1 MVRYT
6 KAPNLSQIKKY
17 LTMKHLALILLFVLS
32 ISFYACDKND
42 TNQKFPFEAK
52 VLGRNTDCGLYA
64 IQITKNLQKANV
76 IAGTNSNDIFI
87 AKNLPTN
94 LQVEGLSINLNIR
107 KIQDSELGV
116 CTTMGPS
123 YPWIY
128 VLEAEENI
136 K

>member
-1 MVRYT
+1 
-6 KAPNLSQIKKY
+6 
-17 LTMKHLALILLFVLS
+17 MKHLALILLFVLS

-52 VLGRNTDCGLYA
+52 VLARNTDCGLYA
-64 IQITKNLQKANV
+64 IQITKNLPKANV

-116 CTTMGPS
+116 CTTRGPS